1 MKKGI
6 SLISLLLALIMVLTV
21 TGCGS
26 QPSSSQTENVG
37 NSSATSGDFDP
48 YAGIENYNGKIIKM
62 LVWWTLTD
70 NEKQII
76 QNFTDKYG
84 IEVKLINTT
93 LSDYQTKLASMITSR
108 NSPDLAALQAE
119 FFPMAVV
126 KNRFQPID
134 LKIWNLEKDSD
145 LDVAQMKQ
153 FVWNGNY
160 YGASVKGSWFSEK
173 AIVFYNKSMFENAGL
188 DTPYEMFVNNEWNW
202 DTLKE
207 AAGKLTNSKKGIYG
221 WGDRSYNRINWL
233 LANNTDLVNF
243 NDGKITNN
251 LTDKKVEDS
260 LAYISDMISSG
271 SVLVDSS
278 LDDFTNG
285 KVAMYVAGSSYMQTA
300 ATLNTQMKSEWGV
313 APFPSPKDAEPMI
326 ANAGCVW
333 GIPTNAKEP
342 EAASYFIRYFL
353 DPENETE
360 DRIANEE
367 CKKVYEYISDAENIR
382 TGFSFGLIS
391 FNSAD
396 DYYQILRVAKEDRNN
411 IPILLKSY
419 QSLVDAAITSAMDE
433 IG

>member
-1 MKKGI
+1 MKKVI
-6 SLISLLLALIMVLTV
+6 SLISLILALVMVFTLA
-21 TGCGS
+21 GCGS
-26 QPSSSQTENVG
+26 KTAAGQAGNGGG
-37 NSSATSGDFDP
+37 NSANSGDFDP
-48 YAGIENYNGKIIKM
+48 YAGIENHKGKIIKM

-108 NSPDLAALQAE
+108 NSPDLAALNAE
-119 FFPMAVV
+119 YFPMAVV

-134 LKIWNLEKDSD
+134 LNIWNLEKDSD
-145 LDVAQMKQ
+145 LDIAQMKQ
-153 FVWNGNY
+153 FIWDGKY

-188 DTPYEMFVNNEWNW
+188 DTPYDMFINGEWNW

-207 AAGKLTNSKKGIYG
+207 TASKLTNSKKGIYG

-243 NDGKITNN
+243 DDGKITNN

-260 LAYISDMISSG
+260 LAFISDMISSG
-271 SVLVDSS
+271 SVLVDST
-278 LDDFTNG
+278 LDDFTSG
-285 KVAMYVAGSSYMQTA
+285 KVAMYVAGSSYMQKT

-313 APFPSPKDAEPMI
+313 APFPSPKAAETLIP
-326 ANAGCVW
+326 NAGLVW
-333 GIPTNAKEP
+333 GVPTSAKEP

-353 DPENETE
+353 DPKNETE
-360 DRIANEE
+360 ERVANEE
-367 CKKVYEYISDAENIR
+367 CKKVYEYISAAENIR
-382 TGFSFGLIS
+382 TGFSLGLIS